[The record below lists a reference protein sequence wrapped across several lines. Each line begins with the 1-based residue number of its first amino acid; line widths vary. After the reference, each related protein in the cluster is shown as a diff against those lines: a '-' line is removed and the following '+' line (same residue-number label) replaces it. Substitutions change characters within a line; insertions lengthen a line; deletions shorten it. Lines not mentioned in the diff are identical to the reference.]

1 MPTRKT
7 KATPARSYNRPP
19 NEVIIKNTKDA
30 ASKINELWSKLDTED
45 RYRTD
50 SIHHMISL
58 FTGDHELGIPDSQ
71 RYVSYD
77 MKSNKPADV
86 IFRVMGMLLAEL
98 RCQYIG
104 PSAML
109 EDRERADRIEAHLNA
124 LYPTL
129 FLRNMERWDIHS
141 LFWQL
146 LTGKSYLKQMYLP
159 NYWDKNELKRRPGE
173 KPGKDEAVELSTS
186 KDHEYN
192 DRVAGYRELMG
203 PPIMVESIDP
213 RTIWPIRTKAKG
225 IIGWVLKYRVTRYEF
240 SDAFAERGKTAT
252 WTAEGKVLIRE
263 GVAGMEYAETADV
276 PLTEST
282 DYFEYI
288 DDHMIYYVVGDT
300 VVDSYEHNGGVRI
313 FPGYALQTG
322 LTESHLDSVGILWP
336 VRNTLMQLDFNNTLW
351 ANKGYLEV
359 FPALFAEVPD
369 GVDLLSDA
377 DGKPVDLDL
386 TPGTIKQVRGRLH
399 NAMAD
404 SASGTDF
411 RALVEMLGQEVDL
424 ATISGLARG
433 IAGAQQPGYSINQL
447 TQAMRTLWKPII
459 ESREL
464 QLSAMYEHYL
474 WMLANIIKED
484 SAVYAQ
490 IDDEARGGI
499 GTYITIKKGDLDDYY
514 RVKATLNPDLPID
527 IAGNIQLWFMLYE
540 KGGATWDEFVR
551 KGKNQNNPVSQLKQ
565 IRLEAMER
573 ETLPEAMKDGMAL
586 GRVRLENKILKEQG
600 FTELNETMSLD
611 VQKLKQARAGEMQQA
626 PGMVQPVGP
635 AADGSTVAPAA
646 DGSSGIAP
654 TFGANPADSSPG
666 PRMGDDGSG
675 QGLR

>member
-1 MPTRKT
+1 MATRKT
-7 KATPARSYNRPP
+7 NAKPSRSYNRPP
-19 NEVIIKNTKDA
+19 NDVIIKNTKDA

-173 KPGKDEAVELSTS
+173 KPGKDEPVELSTS

-213 RTIWPIRTKAKG
+213 RVIWPIRTKAKG
-225 IIGWVLKYRVTRYEF
+225 IIAWVLKYRVTRYEF

-313 FPGYALQTG
+313 FPGYGLQTG
-322 LTESHLDSVGILWP
+322 LSESHLDAVGILWP

-369 GVDLLSDA
+369 GVDLLSDS

-386 TPGTIKQVRGRLH
+386 TPGTIKQVRGKLH

-474 WMLANIIKED
+474 WMLANVIKED
-484 SAVYAQ
+484 SAVYSQ
-490 IDDEARGGI
+490 IDDESRGGI
-499 GTYITIKKGDLDDYY
+499 GTYITIKKGDIDDYY

-611 VQKLKQARAGEMQQA
+611 VQKLKQARAGELEQQG
-626 PGMVQPVGP
+626 GMVQPVGP

-646 DGSSGIAP
+646 DGAAGIAP

-666 PRMGDDGSG
+666 PRMGDGGSG